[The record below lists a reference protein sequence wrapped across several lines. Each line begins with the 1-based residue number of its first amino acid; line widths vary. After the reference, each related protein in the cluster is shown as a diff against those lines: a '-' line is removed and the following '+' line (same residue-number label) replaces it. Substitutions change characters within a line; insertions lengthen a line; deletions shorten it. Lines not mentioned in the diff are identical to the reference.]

1 MMTKDLLFEKQI
13 WSWPVWPEL
22 LRHPCPSSVRK
33 HMLLLP
39 PPCAG
44 EQGLVWLSSAAFRE
58 DQSSQGADLEE
69 GVLETGLLDLVGK
82 CEIPQALLDL
92 HQIWLQ
98 QLVLF
103 SSHRIIVEL
112 VPPHE
117 VDLQHAAGC

>member
-1 MMTKDLLFEKQI
+1 
-13 WSWPVWPEL
+13 
-22 LRHPCPSSVRK
+22 
-33 HMLLLP
+33 MLLLP
-39 PPCAG
+39 PPYAG

-98 QLVLF
+98 QLVLL
-103 SSHRIIVEL
+103 SSHRLIVEL